1 MERVSMKVITT
12 LCHLLAPLNQ
22 VRSFYVLGVS
32 GISFVVLSLSDRSS
46 ALYLN
51 SEPLPTNRKIQNTF
65 AGSSVNFYMTVSEYH
80 CGPDGK
86 VLVVTILV

>member
-22 VRSFYVLGVS
+22 ARNCYVLGVS
-32 GISFVVLSLSDRSS
+32 GISFVVLSLSDRSP
-46 ALYLN
+46 ALFLN

-65 AGSSVNFYMTVSEYH
+65 AGSSVNFYMTVSEH
-80 CGPDGK
+80 PLWPGW
-86 VLVVTILV
+86 